1 MAGRDPRTFA
11 QMTDVSECHPCTW
24 NAVLDELP
32 PRERIVVHDGW
43 RLAHAFNTSL
53 RGWLVLVPLRHVESF
68 AELSQREAATFAA
81 LARESSRALA
91 EAVGCSKTY
100 VVILGEEKGFAH
112 LHAHVVPRMP
122 ELTEDLKGTYV
133 FRLLG
138 VSADD
143 CVTEDER
150 DRLALALRARI
161 EPALA

>member
-1 MAGRDPRTFA
+1 
-11 QMTDVSECHPCTW
+11 MTDRSECYPCAW

-68 AELSQREAATFAA
+68 AELSQHEAETFAT
-81 LARESSRALA
+81 LTRESSRALT
-91 EAVGCSKTY
+91 EAVGCRKTY
-100 VVILGEEKGFAH
+100 VMILGEEKGFAH
-112 LHAHVVPRMP
+112 LHAHVVPRML
-122 ELTEDLKGTYV
+122 ELPDDLKGTYV

-138 VSADD
+138 VSEDD
-143 CVTEDER
+143 RVAEDER